1 MLHYI
6 ARVIKN
12 LPNEGTQEKKLAST
26 NYLPQEKHNLGE
38 EKVNPR
44 SHIAKS
50 DFRLIVEDF

>member
-1 MLHYI
+1 MF
-6 ARVIKN
+6 
-12 LPNEGTQEKKLAST
+12 AST